1 MKLKRI
7 LQVMVLF
14 SFILLLGGCN
24 QTDTGEVPAYEPVE
38 EVSGDD
44 FYEVGSIFPLTG
56 DGAAYGIPMQKALQL
71 AVDEINSQG
80 GINGKQLKV
89 IYEDGQ
95 CDGSEGAKAAQKLI
109 NLDGVKV
116 IIGGIC
122 SDETLGAAPIAEDN
136 QVVLISP
143 GSSSAKITFAGDYIF
158 RNYPSDAAGA
168 AAVARKAI
176 EDGHTK
182 MAVISEVTEYVES
195 LREVFVDTYTGLGG
209 NIIIEER
216 FAPEVTD
223 LRTPLAKIKESDV
236 TAIYPVTQTFPKA
249 SLLVKQM
256 QEIGIE
262 LPVYTSEILTSKEV
276 LDEHGDYLEGT
287 IYPEV
292 RVDKNSPK
300 ARAFINMANQK
311 EGEEFIQSMP
321 FAYLA
326 ASYDVA
332 YILKD
337 ILAICGDQD
346 GTCVKNE
353 LYKVQNWEGSMGMVS
368 IDENGDP
375 IVEFGLKAVQNGE
388 IVVIS

>member
-1 MKLKRI
+1 MKQKRI

-14 SFILLLGGCN
+14 SFILLLGGCAHTN
-24 QTDTGEVPAYEPVE
+24 TSEVPVE
-38 EVSGDD
+38 GAGDD
-44 FYEVGSIFPLTG
+44 FYEVGAIFPLTG
-56 DGAAYGIPMQKALQL
+56 DGAAYGIPMQKSLQL

-95 CDGSEGAKAAQKLI
+95 CDGSEGAKSAQKLI

-116 IIGGIC
+116 IIGGVC

-136 QVVLISP
+136 QVVLVSP
-143 GSSSAKITFAGDYIF
+143 GSSSTQITFAGDYIF
-158 RNYPSDAAGA
+158 RNYPSDALGA
-168 AAVARKAI
+168 AAVARRAI

-195 LREVFVDTYTGLGG
+195 LREVFVETYTGLGG
-209 NIIIEER
+209 DIVIEER

-223 LRTPLAKIKESDV
+223 LRTPLTNIRDSDV

-262 LPVYTSEILTSKEV
+262 LPIYSSEMITANEV
-276 LDEHGDYLEGT
+276 LDVHSDYLEGA

-292 RVDKNSPK
+292 KVDKDSPK
-300 ARAFINMANQK
+300 ASAFINNANQR
-311 EGEEFIQSMP
+311 EGEGFVQSVP

-326 ASYDVA
+326 ASYDIA

-346 GTCVKNE
+346 GTCVKDE
-353 LYKVQNWEGSMGMVS
+353 LYKVQNWEGAMGTVS

-375 IVEFGLKAVQNGE
+375 IVEFDLKQIRGGE
-388 IVVIS
+388 LVVIS